1 MAPGYQAMAPGYQA
15 MAPGD
20 HTMPEYQGMA
30 QVTKS

>member
-1 MAPGYQAMAPGYQA
+1 MAPNYQA

>member
-15 MAPGD
+15 MAPGY